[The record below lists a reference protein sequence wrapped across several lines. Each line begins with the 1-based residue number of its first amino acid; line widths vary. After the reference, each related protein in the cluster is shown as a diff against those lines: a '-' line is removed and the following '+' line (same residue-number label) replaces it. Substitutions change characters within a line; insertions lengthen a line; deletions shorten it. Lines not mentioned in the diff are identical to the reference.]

1 MEVSHG
7 KQLALRF
14 TGGAKRGLSGR
25 PGGIAGNRRTGP
37 CSSHQLQTGGIIFFS
52 AIFILH
58 HCFLFHSLRV
68 SMRFSL
74 CASGVVSGG
83 GQVRN

>member
-25 PGGIAGNRRTGP
+25 PGGHRGEPKNWSVFVSPAPDRGVSTLL
-37 CSSHQLQTGGIIFFS
+37 SSF
-52 AIFILH
+52 
-58 HCFLFHSLRV
+58 CFLFHSLNFLSVFR
-68 SMRFSL
+68 
-74 CASGVVSGG
+74 
-83 GQVRN
+83 